1 MNLFL
6 FMLKRQ
12 TNKSVTFYHFP
23 LLWRFVHSLA
33 QLRWLVLLLLAA
45 TSCTSSYHR
54 AQAQLPAEPAA
65 ALNLRLAEA
74 EQAQRLARE
83 AAQKLCNNLLHGDR
97 REDLE
102 VAFDRLE
109 AAAYELQRRV
119 LAASDAEEKCGKT
132 DYSRAAIER
141 LNTRALAWIAYVETH
156 RDPDAPSRVGALEVL
171 LE

>member
-12 TNKSVTFYHFP
+12 TNQGVTYQFP
-23 LLWRFVHSLA
+23 LLWHFVYSLA
-33 QLRWLVLLLLAA
+33 RPDWLILLLVAA
-45 TSCTSSYHR
+45 SGCTSSYHR
-54 AQAQLPAEPAA
+54 AQAQLPPEPAA
-65 ALNLRLAEA
+65 ALTLRLAEA

-83 AAQKLCNNLLHGDR
+83 AAQKLCNNLRHGDR

-119 LAASDAEEKCGKT
+119 LAARDAEEKCGKS
-132 DYSRAAIER
+132 DNSAAAIER
-141 LNTRALAWIAYVETH
+141 LNIRALAWIAYVETH
-156 RDPDAPSRVGALEVL
+156 RDPDTPSRVGALEVL